1 MTNRLAFGLKKKEN
15 TSQITQN
22 QKPLSRDERAQ
33 KRAEAH
39 SNNQDIV
46 LPPLEEGVSQLVMI
60 PAKNLTVDRKNA
72 RTRYVSVRNPTE
84 INEILTKDATEADI
98 VELKDTIRQIMEFAE
113 HLKQA
118 PLQNPVVVYRQQSST
133 VISEGHL
140 RYFSLIVAHGENVSV
155 PCRLLELKPRDLAQ
169 RRFREN
175 ARRHDLA
182 LKPKLM
188 DFRSALDAISPEE
201 NQPWNSMGLSSAAY
215 YQYLYFNERPEL
227 HDLVIAG
234 KLQKISS
241 VVHLSKIEKQSKE
254 CLANFVRELHSN
266 QSSESDLPTYLEGW
280 LKQQATKTPATPKQ
294 GRKRQQVTFKTKNT
308 DVLKKLI
315 SGDFAEEF
323 QQVDWNDIDSV
334 QSILESII
342 EVHRGNKKQK

>member
-1 MTNRLAFGLKKKEN
+1 MPRLGLGINKDEN
-15 TSQITQN
+15 ARSISQSS
-22 QKPLSRDERAQ
+22 KPLTNEERAQ
-33 KRAEAH
+33 KRVQAH
-39 SNNQDIV
+39 SENPDVQ
-46 LPPLEEGVSQLVMI
+46 LPPMEEGVSQLVMI
-60 PAKNLTVDRKNA
+60 PAKNLTVDRNNA

-84 INEILTKDATEADI
+84 INETLTKDATEADI

-113 HLKQA
+113 HLKKA
-118 PLQNPVVVYRQQSST
+118 PLQTPIVVYRQQSST

-188 DFRSALDAISPEE
+188 DFRSALDAISPDE
-201 NQPWNSMGLSSAAY
+201 NQPWNSLGLSAAAY
-215 YQYLYFNERPEL
+215 YQYLFLNERPDL

-254 CLANFVRELHSN
+254 CLASFIKELKSDQCN
-266 QSSESDLPTYLEGW
+266 ESDLPTYLEQW
-280 LKQQATKTPATPKQ
+280 FKRQTNKTPTAPKQ

-308 DVLKKLI
+308 DVLRKLI

-334 QSILESII
+334 QAILESII